1 MNGTYSPFPSSWTP
15 PNRLCTVI
23 TPSAYNAGTTY
34 TFRQFKDSARSCQWR
49 QKDFDENECT
59 DLVEREILYLF
70 MSTAFHSEFVH
81 VYKSYHELDVNLQK
95 SKVTILMKRCSV
107 RSNAFRLL
115 GCGTE
120 HYFVICS
127 SSVPARY
134 YYIQHTSGPS
144 IHSTHFG
151 AIHSFNK
158 FAMLLMP
165 IFE

>member
-107 RSNAFRLL
+107 RSRSNAFRLL

-127 SSVPARY
+127 SQNVIGAGSLLL
-134 YYIQHTSGPS
+134 
-144 IHSTHFG
+144 HSTHFG